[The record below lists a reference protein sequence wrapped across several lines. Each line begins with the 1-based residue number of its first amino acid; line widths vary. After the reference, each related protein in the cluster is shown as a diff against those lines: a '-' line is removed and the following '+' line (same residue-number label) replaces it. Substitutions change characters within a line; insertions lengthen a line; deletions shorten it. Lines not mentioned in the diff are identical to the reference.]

1 MLAFISRYRKRL
13 IIAVAVALYLRFLL
27 PATAWL
33 FYELYHLVGIGPVYW
48 GYSLF
53 KAAGYY
59 FGQWPGQTAA
69 CLVVALLIAI
79 PWRALFHRMRKPS
92 APEAT

>member
-33 FYELYHLVGIGPVYW
+33 FYELYHLVGVDPVYW

-69 CLVVALLIAI
+69 CLLVALLIAT
-79 PWRALFHRMRKPS
+79 PWRALFRRIRQVF
-92 APEAT
+92 APEVA

>member
-1 MLAFISRYRKRL
+1 MPAFISRYRKRL

-33 FYELYHLVGIGPVYW
+33 FYELYHLSGIGPVYW

-59 FGQWPGQTAA
+59 FGQWPGQSAA
-69 CLVVALLIAI
+69 CIAVALLIAT
-79 PWRALFHRMRKPS
+79 PWRALFRRTRKS
-92 APEAT
+92 SNPEAA